1 MSLLGLSLRNI
12 LHKPLRTTLS
22 LILFALGVG
31 LISLLFLLNSQL
43 QDKFDKN
50 LASIDLVI
58 GAKGSPLQLILNSM
72 YHIDAPTG
80 NIPISEAQAFLR
92 PGHPL
97 IESAIPLSIGDSYR
111 AYRIVGTSH
120 NILELY
126 KAGLGTGRLWQKPME
141 VVIGATVAADLQLA
155 MGDTFFS
162 SHGLIE
168 DDNLVHSDA
177 PRFTV
182 TGILNP
188 SGSVLD
194 QLILTASQSVW
205 QVHDHQEEAA
215 HEHEEGEE
223 HAHGIAESLS
233 NKPLHEYT
241 DQSITSILIRFK
253 GRNFQALNL
262 QRNINENTN
271 MQAATPAIEIN
282 RLYAMMG
289 VGADALRTLAM
300 VIVLVSG
307 LSIFISLYSSLKDR
321 KYELALM
328 RVMGASPGKII
339 SLILLEGMVLAILG
353 YLTGTALSHLSME
366 LLGSRMEDA
375 YRYTFSGL
383 TWVKEEG
390 WLLLGAIAIG
400 FVAAILPAIQAGQ
413 TDISTTL
420 SEG

>member
-31 LISLLFLLNSQL
+31 LIALLFLLNSQL

-72 YHIDAPTG
+72 YHIDALTG
-80 NIPISEAQAFLR
+80 NIPIQEAQAFLR

-97 IESAIPLSIGDSYR
+97 IETAIPLSIGDSYK
-111 AYRIVGTSH
+111 AHRIVGTQPE
-120 NILELY
+120 ILGLY
-126 KAGLGTGRLWQKPME
+126 ETNLAEGKIWERPME
-141 VVIGATVAADLQLA
+141 VAIGAAAAASLNLKP
-155 MGDTFFS
+155 GDTFLS

-168 DDNLVHSDA
+168 DDDLIHTDA

-182 TGILNP
+182 TGILEP
-188 SGSVLD
+188 SGTVLD
-194 QLILTASQSVW
+194 QLILTAAQSVW
-205 QVHDHQEEAA
+205 MVHDHDAEEEDHA
-215 HEHEEGEE
+215 HE
-223 HAHGIAESLS
+223 AEADLS
-233 NKPLHEYT
+233 AMMEKPLHEFT

-253 GRNFQALNL
+253 GRNFQALNM

-271 MQAATPAIEIN
+271 LQAATPAIEIN
-282 RLYAMMG
+282 RLYAMLG

-307 LSIFISLYSSLKDR
+307 LSIFISLYASLKDR

-328 RVMGASPGKII
+328 RVMGASPAKLMA
-339 SLILLEGMVLAILG
+339 LILTEGMLMAVFG
-353 YLTGTALSHLSME
+353 YLLGTGLSHASME
-366 LLGSRMEDA
+366 LLGGVMKDTYQYSF
-375 YRYTFSGL
+375 TGF
-383 TWVKEEG
+383 TWVKEEA
-390 WLLLGAIAIG
+390 WLLAGAIAIG
-400 FVAAILPAIQAGQ
+400 FVAAIIPALEAAR

>member
-31 LISLLFLLNSQL
+31 LIALLFLINSQL
-43 QDKFDKN
+43 QEKFDKN

-80 NIPISEAQAFLR
+80 NIPIQEAQAFLR

-97 IESAIPLSIGDSYR
+97 IETAIPLSIGDSYR
-111 AYRIVGTSH
+111 AHRIVGTQPE
-120 NILELY
+120 ILELY
-126 KAGLGTGRLWQKPME
+126 EARLAEGKMWESPME
-141 VVIGATVAADLQLA
+141 VVVGAAAAANLDLKL
-155 MGDTFFS
+155 GDTFNS
-162 SHGLIE
+162 SHGLIQ
-168 DDNLVHSDA
+168 DDDLIHSDA
-177 PRFTV
+177 PLFKV
-182 TGILNP
+182 TGILEP
-188 SGSVLD
+188 SGAVLD
-194 QLILTASQSVW
+194 QLILTATPSVW
-205 QVHDHQEEAA
+205 LVHDHEEADED
-215 HEHEEGEE
+215 HD
-223 HAHGIAESLS
+223 HAAETDLAAMMQ
-233 NKPLHEYT
+233 KPLHEFT

-253 GRNFQALNL
+253 GRNFQALNM

-271 MQAATPAIEIN
+271 LQAATPAIEIN
-282 RLYAMMG
+282 RLYAMLG

-307 LSIFISLYSSLKDR
+307 LSIFISLYASLKDR

-328 RVMGASPGKII
+328 RVMGASPAKII
-339 SLILLEGMVLAILG
+339 ALILTEGILMAVLG
-353 YLTGTALSHLSME
+353 YLLGTGLSHLSME
-366 LLGSRMEDA
+366 VLGSRMKDA
-375 YRYTFSGL
+375 YQYSFTGFA
-383 TWVKEEG
+383 WVQEEA
-390 WLLLGAIAIG
+390 WLLAGAIAIG
-400 FVAAILPAIQAGQ
+400 FVAAIIPAIQAGK